1 MYENDQ
7 NNSGLNNQ
15 FDGMSVS
22 GVENVT
28 KKGKGKKAALI
39 GGISAAVIVGGS
51 AAAYGLS
58 DTVKNQVKLRMSK
71 PEKYYAWVT
80 EKNSETLGKLLS
92 ESYKKELDKYEKGE
106 NVKFKFS
113 YAPTEDA
120 KDQFLKYAI
129 DEDYE
134 SEADEDEK
142 NLIDIVKKHD
152 EYAIASDVSFKK
164 GVVNSNFGLDLSGD
178 RFLSFESAFDMND
191 IDVFFRVP
199 ELKKQWIGLNVNVE
213 EAVSDIGMDSLMD
226 TYKDIVKDPA
236 SYLSPEDLETEVNR
250 YVNVWGSF
258 ADSVRVEKKEK
269 VDICDIEVDYT
280 VATIKMTEKD
290 VAQLGLDMLKELRD
304 DKYVKKLVTDKLDVV
319 EEDEY
324 KETIDNL
331 IDSAKSSIEDGDLD
345 DEETFL
351 TVDTYI
357 DFTGTV
363 RGLKLTNDDDE
374 SFFMAISKDGDD
386 IRAEVTFTEDG
397 EEVMSAKLNAVEDS
411 KKYTGDVVFTYE
423 DSDDEVK
430 VEFEDFKLESDDKLY
445 FSGDFVINVPD
456 VDPIKI
462 SCKSNGKKQEIAYE
476 LNINGKDYGKLA
488 LEYSADND
496 VNVEIPDKNDA
507 YMISTDDISDF
518 ELEKYVT
525 KDEFSKFSNDLIE
538 KLGFSGD
545 TAKDLADEMT
555 DEIFDKVDDS
565 LVDDDYD
572 WDDDWDDYD
581 FDDDDDFGSSSK
593 GKKQTTTSAYDDDV
607 DYDYNFD
614 DFDWSS
620 LKYEDY
626 KDFMTKEEFD
636 DFVKEMQEYSSSAKK
651 AS

>member
-120 KDQFLKYAI
+120 KEKFLEYTI
-129 DEDYE
+129 GEDYE

-152 EYAIASDVSFKK
+152 EYALASDVSFKK

-199 ELKKQWIGLNVNVE
+199 ELKKQWIGLNVDVE
-213 EAVSDIGMDSLMD
+213 EAASEIGMGSLMD

-269 VDICDIEVDYT
+269 VEICDIEVDYT
-280 VATIKMTEKD
+280 VATIEMTEKD

-304 DKYVKKLVTDKLDVV
+304 DKYVKNLVTDKLDVV

-324 KETIDNL
+324 KETIDSL
-331 IDSAKSSIEDGDLD
+331 IDRAKSSIEDGDLD
-345 DEETFL
+345 DEETFF
-351 TVDTYI
+351 TIDTYI

-363 RGLKLTNDDDE
+363 RGLKFTNDVDE
-374 SFFMAISKDGDD
+374 SFFMAIGKDGDD

-411 KKYTGDVVFTYE
+411 KKYTGDIVFTSE

-462 SCKSNGKKQEIAYE
+462 SCKSNGKKQEISYE
-476 LNINGKDYGKLA
+476 LKIDDVDYGKLA

-507 YMISTDDISDF
+507 YMVNSDDIDDF

-525 KDEFSKFSNDLIE
+525 KDEFSKFSKDLIE
-538 KLGFSGD
+538 KLGFTGD
-545 TAKDLADEMT
+545 TAEDLAKEMT
-555 DEIFDKVDDS
+555 DELFDTVDDS
-565 LVDDDYD
+565 LGGDDYD
-572 WDDDWDDYD
+572 WDDDFDWDDYD
-581 FDDDDDFGSSSK
+581 FDDDDYSTASK
-593 GKKQTTTSAYDDDV
+593 DKKQATTSAYDDD
-607 DYDYNFD
+607 YSFD

-636 DFVKEMQEYSSSAKK
+636 EFVKEMQEYTEEAKK

>member
-120 KDQFLKYAI
+120 KEKFLEYTI
-129 DEDYE
+129 GEDYE

-152 EYAIASDVSFKK
+152 EYALASDVSFKK

-199 ELKKQWIGLNVNVE
+199 ELKKQWIGLNVDVE
-213 EAVSDIGMDSLMD
+213 EAASEIGMGSLMD

-269 VDICDIEVDYT
+269 VEICDIEVDYT
-280 VATIKMTEKD
+280 VATIEMTEKD

-304 DKYVKKLVTDKLDVV
+304 DKYVKNLVTDKLDVV

-324 KETIDNL
+324 KETIDSL
-331 IDSAKSSIEDGDLD
+331 IDRAKSSIEDGDLD
-345 DEETFL
+345 DEETFF
-351 TVDTYI
+351 TIDTYI

-363 RGLKLTNDDDE
+363 RGLKFTNDVDE
-374 SFFMAISKDGDD
+374 SFFMAIGKDGDD

-411 KKYTGDVVFTYE
+411 KKYTGDIVFTSE

-462 SCKSNGKKQEIAYE
+462 SCKSNGKKQEISYE
-476 LNINGKDYGKLA
+476 LKIDDVDYGKLA

-507 YMISTDDISDF
+507 YMVNSDDIDDF

-525 KDEFSKFSNDLIE
+525 KDEFSKFSKDLIE
-538 KLGFSGD
+538 KIGFTGD
-545 TAKDLADEMT
+545 TAEDLAKEMT
-555 DEIFDKVDDS
+555 DELFDTVDDS
-565 LVDDDYD
+565 LGGDDYD
-572 WDDDWDDYD
+572 WDDDFDWDDYD
-581 FDDDDDFGSSSK
+581 FDDDDYSTASK
-593 GKKQTTTSAYDDDV
+593 DKKQATTSAYDDD
-607 DYDYNFD
+607 YSFD

-636 DFVKEMQEYSSSAKK
+636 EFVKEMQEYTEEAKK

>member
-120 KDQFLKYAI
+120 KEKFLEYTI
-129 DEDYE
+129 GEDYE

-152 EYAIASDVSFKK
+152 EYALASDVSFKK

-199 ELKKQWIGLNVNVE
+199 ELKKQWIGLNVDVE
-213 EAVSDIGMDSLMD
+213 EAASEIGMGSLMD

-269 VDICDIEVDYT
+269 VEICDIEVDYT
-280 VATIKMTEKD
+280 VATIEMTEKD

-304 DKYVKKLVTDKLDVV
+304 DKYVKNLVTDKLDVV

-324 KETIDNL
+324 KETIDSL
-331 IDSAKSSIEDGDLD
+331 IDRAKSSIEDGDLD
-345 DEETFL
+345 DEETFF

-363 RGLKLTNDDDE
+363 RGLKFTNDVDE
-374 SFFMAISKDGDD
+374 SFFMAIGKDGDD

-411 KKYTGDVVFTYE
+411 KKYTGDIVFTSE

-462 SCKSNGKKQEIAYE
+462 SCKSNGKKQEISYE
-476 LNINGKDYGKLA
+476 LKIDDVDYGKFA

-507 YMISTDDISDF
+507 YMVNSDDIDDF

-525 KDEFSKFSNDLIE
+525 KDEFSKFSKDLIE
-538 KLGFSGD
+538 KLGFTGD
-545 TAKDLADEMT
+545 TAEDLAKEMT
-555 DEIFDKVDDS
+555 DELFDTVDDS
-565 LVDDDYD
+565 LGGDDYD
-572 WDDDWDDYD
+572 WDDDFDWDDYD
-581 FDDDDDFGSSSK
+581 FDDDDFGSSSK
-593 GKKQTTTSAYDDDV
+593 DKKQATTSAYDDDD
-607 DYDYNFD
+607 DYSFD

-636 DFVKEMQEYSSSAKK
+636 EFVKEMQEYTEEAKK